1 MNIIQIYFYYKKKKL
16 NVNFFRFFVIFTGVT
31 QTVTDVETEEIGTE
45 PTTTMGENTEG
56 PTEEIKT
63 MESRTEY
70 SNPKMFQKFLESNS
84 TLRLEDEDGN
94 PY

>member
-1 MNIIQIYFYYKKKKL
+1 M
-16 NVNFFRFFVIFTGVT
+16 
-31 QTVTDVETEEIGTE
+31 TDVETEEIGSTV

-70 SNPKMFQKFLESNS
+70 SNPKIFQKFLESNS
-84 TLRLEDEDGN
+84 TLRFEDEDGK
-94 PY
+94 PHKSFIFKMLLCV